1 MELKIYRSLKGFLGL
16 LKDRGT
22 NGREMPVGAAQVFLE
37 LAADDGLTMTQVMQR
52 TGQTQSSASRNSR
65 MLTAWTTPKLQGLD
79 LAEWRAAPDD
89 FRSKHLFLNPKG
101 KKLIKRITHIMGE
114 VV

>member
-1 MELKIYRSLKGFLGL
+1 MELETYSSLREFLKL

-22 NGREMPVGAAQVFLE
+22 NGREMPIGAAQVFLE

-65 MLTAWTTPKLQGLD
+65 MLTAWTTPKQQGLG
-79 LAEWRAAPDD
+79 LADWRAAPND

-101 KKLIKRITHIMGE
+101 KKLINRISRIMGE